1 MTPPSKDGEI
11 VKTNP
16 DPTEAVKEALTL
28 AIKNLDEKFAARFS
42 ANDHAVSIAREEQ
55 KAQLLA
61 FKETVAGQ
69 FSANKEL
76 VDQLA
81 RANKDLVDQLS
92 KANSVAL
99 QAALS
104 TQKESA
110 AKSELAIGELL
121 KQLQLNYE
129 TANKTILE
137 SLARL
142 TSRLDTGD
150 GRVFATGEGK
160 QERTTDKGQMWAMV
174 SALMAVGALAFVVV
188 MALRG
193 R

>member
-1 MTPPSKDGEI
+1 MAESESTI

-28 AIKNLDEKFAARFS
+28 AIKNLDEKFAARFA
-42 ANDHAVSIAREEQ
+42 ANDHAVEIARDEQ
-55 KAQLLA
+55 KTQFLA
-61 FKETVAGQ
+61 LKESISNQ

-81 RANKDLVDQLS
+81 KANKDLVDQLS

-129 TANKTILE
+129 TANKAITETL
-137 SLARL
+137 SRL

-150 GRVFATGEGK
+150 GRVFATGEGR
-160 QERTTDKGQMWAMV
+160 QERTTDKGQTLVMFSVAI
-174 SALMAVGALAFVVV
+174 ALGALLFSVV

-193 R
+193 H

>member
-1 MTPPSKDGEI
+1 MTPPKKNDAV

-28 AIKNLDEKFAARFS
+28 AIKNLDEKFASRFA
-42 ANDHAVSIAREEQ
+42 ANDAAVILARDEL
-55 KAQLLA
+55 KAQLAAL
-61 FKETVAGQ
+61 KTTIDGQ
-69 FSANKEL
+69 FSSNKEL

-129 TANKTILE
+129 TANKAIIETLN
-137 SLARL
+137 RL

-160 QERTTDKGQMWAMV
+160 HDRTAGNSQTILFV
-174 SALMAVGALAFVVV
+174 SMMIAFGALALGVLVFVKH
-188 MALRG
+188 
-193 R
+193 